1 MPRKRGRNNMHNTP
15 LQNAEFALTFTETNL
30 RWLLGEEPPNEAKIA
45 TCKAQ
50 IEARKLEIEQ
60 LRK

>member
-1 MPRKRGRNNMHNTP
+1 MHNTP